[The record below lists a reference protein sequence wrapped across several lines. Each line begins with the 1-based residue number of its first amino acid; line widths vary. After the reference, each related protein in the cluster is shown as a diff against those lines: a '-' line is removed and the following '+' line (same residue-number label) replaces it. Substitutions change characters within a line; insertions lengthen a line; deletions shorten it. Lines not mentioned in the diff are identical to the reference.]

1 MDFSFL
7 ADPMLSVVL
16 VGTGFAMVLRDTIF
30 TLINQKINKSD
41 INEIKNQLQD
51 IKQLQINQSP
61 PEKESVMEISENWRN
76 KVDNEKTS
84 NISR

>member
-1 MDFSFL
+1 MDFSYL

-16 VGTGFAMVLRDTIF
+16 VGSGIAMALRDTVF

-61 PEKESVMEISENWRN
+61 PEREPMIEISENWRN
-76 KVDNEKTS
+76 KVDNEKSS